1 MKITK
6 TEQNIAYCGHK
17 TPKYIYHF
25 TNKKSYEA
33 IKNSGIIKPSQ
44 DFKFGKAIFF
54 TEFANFFKRWPEIKF
69 ESKNL
74 QAYLIQQAAKDYN
87 DIVLL
92 RIPTKHLKKDKLF
105 IRSQNKLVEFL
116 DLKYDDLPEVEYTQD
131 KNGNKVPVCK
141 YIQKTNYKYL
151 MHLTFGE
158 LAKFSKLYKQR
169 KEAIEYMYK
178 DEIPFEYVEKIG
190 ETDISEYTKNGWKN
204 LERNLQEIFKELLKN
219 SPEFHWINFLKP

>member
-1 MKITK
+1 
-6 TEQNIAYCGHK
+6 
-17 TPKYIYHF
+17 
-25 TNKKSYEA
+25 
-33 IKNSGIIKPSQ
+33 
-44 DFKFGKAIFF
+44 
-54 TEFANFFKRWPEIKF
+54 
-69 ESKNL
+69 
-74 QAYLIQQAAKDYN
+74 
-87 DIVLL
+87 
-92 RIPTKHLKKDKLF
+92 
-105 IRSQNKLVEFL
+105 
-116 DLKYDDLPEVEYTQD
+116 
-131 KNGNKVPVCK
+131 
-141 YIQKTNYKYL
+141 